1 MEIARDLILDMK
13 LARSGAMKER
23 RTTRRYKISVA
34 VVVRRLSNAMASEFV
49 QGKTHDLS
57 TRGLYFT
64 SNQRFA
70 FGTRIGLSLT
80 LPLDATDGSRVFVD
94 AKGKV
99 LRVEEKPDNVSGH
112 VGIAAVIDSYN
123 IVRPKSA
130 A

>member
-1 MEIARDLILDMK
+1 ME
-13 LARSGAMKER
+13 ER
-23 RTTRRYKISVA
+23 RTVHRYKISVA
-34 VVVRRLSNAMASEFV
+34 VVVWSQSKAMASEV
-49 QGKTHDLS
+49 VHAKTRDVS

-70 FGTRIGLSLT
+70 VGTRVGLSLT
-80 LPLDATDGSRVFVD
+80 LPLQVTDGSRVAVD
-94 AKGKV
+94 VKAKV
-99 LRVEEKPDNVSGH
+99 VRVEESPDNAAGR

>member
-1 MEIARDLILDMK
+1 ME
-13 LARSGAMKER
+13 ER
-23 RTTRRYKISVA
+23 CTAHRYKISVA
-34 VVVRRLSNAMASEFV
+34 VVVWRQSKAMASEIV
-49 QGKTHDLS
+49 HAKTRDVS

-70 FGTRIGLSLT
+70 VGTRVGLSLT
-80 LPLDATDGSRVFVD
+80 LSLQATDGSRVAVD
-94 AKGKV
+94 AKAKV
-99 LRVEEKPDNVSGH
+99 VRVEEIPDNAAGC